1 MSLNSDQYLA
11 LGKPKMTAERK
22 DDGPQQ
28 QRMDDEVLTSVH
40 YSGPPCTTWC
50 LQPLCTFFCCPFTC
64 CASWTQVN
72 QREVAVVQIWG
83 RYAYTQSE
91 PGCHWIHCCGRTLT
105 KVSTAD
111 VSMDLPMQKMCDST
125 GNPLN
130 VSGVIMFRVQTASKA
145 TIDVANYG
153 LFIKEQAQVVLK
165 TIVARHPYESHDGGT
180 SLKTEGDAVTQELVE
195 ELQRVVNRAGL
206 QVLNFR
212 INDLSYAPEIAAQM
226 LKRQQAVAMVQARST
241 IVQGAVDTAM
251 SAISSLET
259 RGLVISP
266 EGRESLVINLLTVMT
281 SEASTQPTIA
291 VGR

>member
-1 MSLNSDQYLA
+1 MSLNSDVYLS
-11 LGKPKMTAERK
+11 LGKMAEHK
-22 DDGPQQ
+22 EDALIPGGPQHQ
-28 QRMDDEVLTSVH
+28 QMADEEMTQAH
-40 YSGPPCTTWC
+40 YTGPNCTTWC

-64 CASWTQVN
+64 CSSWTQIN

-83 RYAYTQSE
+83 RYAFTQAE

-111 VSMDLPMQKMCDST
+111 ISMDLPMQKMCDSI

-130 VSGVIMFRVQTASKA
+130 VSGVIMFRVQNASKA
-145 TIDVANYG
+145 TIDVANYA

-165 TIVARHPYESHDGGT
+165 TVVARHPYESHDGGT
-180 SLKTEGDAVTQELVE
+180 SLKTEGETVTRELVE

-226 LKRQQAVAMVQARST
+226 LKRQQAVAMVQARAT

-251 SAISSLET
+251 SAISSLEA
-259 RGLVISP
+259 R
-266 EGRESLVINLLTVMT
+266 
-281 SEASTQPTIA
+281 
-291 VGR
+291 